1 MAQLYILE
9 FPNGK
14 GYVGITSF
22 GHRRFTMHKAS
33 ARAGSN
39 LLVHK
44 AIRKYGEPTLCQLF
58 EGTIEEMAALEFEL
72 IAELGTQMPN
82 GYNMDPGG
90 QHRVVSLMERQEM
103 SRRAKAQDKSHLQDP
118 VVRARQGETMKEVW
132 ERPGYREA
140 VGAKIS
146 KALTGRKASEETK
159 RRQSEAAKRRWAN
172 ASEEDLQVYRDS
184 GKKNAEKR
192 WGG

>member
-1 MAQLYILE
+1 MAELYVLE

-33 ARAGSN
+33 ARAGSR

-44 AIRKYGEPTLCQLF
+44 AIRKHGEPTCSFLF
-58 EGTIEEMAALEFEL
+58 SGTIEEMAVLEVEL
-72 IAELGTQMPN
+72 IAELGTLMPG

-90 QHRVVSLMERQEM
+90 QHRVVSIMERQEM

-118 VVRARQGETMKEVW
+118 AVRARQGEAMKEVW

-146 KALTGRKASEETK
+146 KANKGRKPSEETR
-159 RRQSEAAKRRWAN
+159 RRQSEAAKGRWAN
-172 ASEEDLQVYRDS
+172 ASEEDMQSYKEN

-192 WGG
+192 WGE